1 MVMLL
6 AAGQAPAGDD
16 DGDRVHKTFGAA
28 RVTTETLPAV
38 PGAAVDQPVAE
49 QSAPVQAAPEP
60 PAPEQP
66 APEQAAPEQ
75 PVAQAAPAEAAAPET
90 QPSDAQPE
98 AADAAALAPAAQ
110 PQPGPEPDV
119 SVDVSEGVLGGEKL
133 PDGTMVFKAVPF
145 AEAPVGDLR
154 WAPPQPPEAWDGVR
168 FRTDSAPA
176 CMQANYT
183 WNSALAATS
192 SEDCLYLEIRTP
204 TLKASAK
211 RPVMVFIH
219 GGSNRAGGG
228 TGTVMSDLGAKGV
241 VVVSLQYRLGIFG
254 FMSHPA
260 LTAES
265 PDHASGNYGLMDQ
278 IAALQWV
285 KHNIEAF
292 GGDPNNI
299 ILFGHSAGAEDVGL
313 LMTSPMAKGLFNK
326 AIEQSGPPMFGLPP
340 RTLKQNEDMGVTLA
354 KRYTGKAPDSADALA
369 DLRSAPPQAL
379 LQLAEKVKPP
389 ISDPSFVWL
398 QPVIDGRVLQQSP
411 KEVFYNLKQND
422 VPLII
427 GVSARELE
435 LYGGSDMTYATIAKA
450 FGNQRIRAARFY
462 RLDVNKK
469 VKPDPVL
476 GDVSMQLST
485 DLMMR
490 CPSDWTAWHVAA
502 TGQKAWLYQLDIDST
517 GGPVHH
523 GSELAYVFG
532 SAPKAAKGK
541 KAQTWPPLQD
551 YWLNFA
557 WTGNPNGKDSS
568 GKGLTKWED
577 YGKDGHY
584 LEFTEDGPQDEKA
597 MRFGIC
603 TLRETP

>member
-1 MVMLL
+1 MNRGVVRSFSVGCAVMALVL
-6 AAGQAPAGDD
+6 VASQAPAED
-16 DGDRVHKTFGAA
+16 DGDRVHMTFGAA
-28 RVTTETLPAV
+28 HVATEPLPAV
-38 PGAAVDQPVAE
+38 PGAAQ
-49 QSAPVQAAPEP
+49 APD

-66 APEQAAPEQ
+66 APEQTPQEA
-75 PVAQAAPAEAAAPET
+75 VPAEAAAPA
-90 QPSDAQPE
+90 SDPAVSPPE
-98 AADAAALAPAAQ
+98 AQDAAAQAPEPQ
-110 PQPGPEPDV
+110 MQPGPEPDV
-119 SVDVSEGVLGGEKL
+119 SVDISEGVLGGEKL
-133 PDGTMVFKAVPF
+133 KDGTFVFKAVPF
-145 AEAPVGDLR
+145 AAPPVGDLR
-154 WAPPQPPEAWDGVR
+154 WAQPEPPDTWDGVR
-168 FRTDSAPA
+168 FRTESAPA
-176 CMQANYT
+176 CTQVDYT
-183 WNSALAATS
+183 WNSELAKNS

-204 TLKASAK
+204 TLKAMAK

-228 TGTVMSDLGAKGV
+228 TGTVLSDLGGKGV
-241 VVVSLQYRLGIFG
+241 VVVSLQYRLGVFG

-265 PDHASGNYGLMDQ
+265 PNHASGNYGLMDQ
-278 IAALQWV
+278 IQALKWIKQ
-285 KHNIEAF
+285 NIEAF

-299 ILFGHSAGAEDVGL
+299 TLFGHSAGAEDVGL
-313 LMTSPMAKGLFNK
+313 LLSSPLARGLFNK

-354 KRYTGKAPDSADALA
+354 KRYTGAAPDSAQALA
-369 DLRSAPPQAL
+369 DLRRAPAAAL
-379 LQLAEKVKPP
+379 QQLADKVKPP

-398 QPVIDGRVLQQSP
+398 QPVVDGYVLPHSP
-411 KEVFYNLKQND
+411 KDVFYNLKQND

-469 VKPDPVL
+469 VKADPVL
-476 GDVSMQLST
+476 GDVSIQLST

-502 TGQKAWLYQLDIDST
+502 AGQKAWLYQLDIDST

-532 SAPKAAKGK
+532 SEPKGPKAK
-541 KAQTWPPLQD
+541 KAADWPPMQD

-557 WTGNPNGKDSS
+557 WTGNPNGKGSD

-577 YGKDGHY
+577 YGKEGHY
-584 LEFTEDGPQDEKA
+584 LEFTAGGPEDEKA